1 MKESNSNMLIMTT
14 KEILEKYGD
23 ELRKEE
29 RVLLR
34 LCGKYLDMSEEDLS
48 DVTPFDVLN
57 DVGKL
62 I

>member
-1 MKESNSNMLIMTT
+1 MKENNSNMLIMTT

-34 LCGKYLDMSEEDLS
+34 LCGKYLAMSNEDLY

-57 DVGKL
+57 DINKL